1 MLLLSLINVAE
12 RIDANL
18 LDIEVRNRLKDLT
31 KAVYDKKMEKDL
43 I

>member
-18 LDIEVRNRLKDLT
+18 LDIEVSNRLKDLT